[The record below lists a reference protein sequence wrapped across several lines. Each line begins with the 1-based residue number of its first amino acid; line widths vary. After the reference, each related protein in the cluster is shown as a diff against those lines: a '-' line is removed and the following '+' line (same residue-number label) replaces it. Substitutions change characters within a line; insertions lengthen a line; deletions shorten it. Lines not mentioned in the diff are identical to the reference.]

1 MPPSNHTFPPL
12 KSHRPAQYYEVDRS
26 TLDKLI
32 WCTTSAAEQHK
43 CQNFTVALERDRTF
57 FDDNFFNV
65 SCVQADNTAGCIV
78 RIDRELA
85 HMTSLDAGDVFTA
98 GRFNSLVPI
107 MQETFEGG
115 FKNYYAVA
123 VVKAGSMPEV
133 TSLRHL
139 RDRRACFSEVGS
151 QGGWTI
157 PIHTLQQEGGM
168 QITDCNNHV
177 KTAISFFGPSC
188 AVNSLDN
195 QYNPIGD
202 NPDKL
207 CELCVGK
214 LPGGKCTAA
223 DPYAGYEGAF
233 RCLLEAG
240 EVAFLKHS
248 TVPEMLE
255 TKEFSK

>member
-1 MPPSNHTFPPL
+1 ML
-12 KSHRPAQYYEVDRS
+12 
-26 TLDKLI
+26 
-32 WCTTSAAEQHK
+32 
-43 CQNFTVALERDRTF
+43 
-57 FDDNFFNV
+57 
-65 SCVQADNTAGCIV
+65 ADNTAECIV

-107 MQETFEGG
+107 MQETFDGG

-195 QYNPIGD
+195 KYNPIGD

-255 TKEFSK
+255 TKEFSEYTERDVCLCLETLTLM